1 MKHFMKK
8 LKKDEPKKYEP
19 QMTKETK
26 QTALEQFAIALYE
39 KGLLIGNGDWMQ
51 DVLQEFKKMDIQQ
64 KIEISKNSYI
74 AGYLDNQSKID
85 DSMNFP
91 DDYINELYGE
101 QEK

>member
-1 MKHFMKK
+1 
-8 LKKDEPKKYEP
+8 
-19 QMTKETK
+19 
-26 QTALEQFAIALYE
+26 
-39 KGLLIGNGDWMQ
+39 
-51 DVLQEFKKMDIQQ
+51 MDIQQ

-101 QEK
+101 QDAGGESC

>member
-1 MKHFMKK
+1 MKFVITGGAGFIGSHIAKHLVEK
-8 LKKDEPKKYEP
+8 NHDVIIIDNLSRGRLENLSKI
-19 QMTKETK
+19 KE
-26 QTALEQFAIALYE
+26 QI
-39 KGLLIGNGDWMQ
+39 
-51 DVLQEFKKMDIQQ
+51 EFKKMDIQQ

-101 QEK
+101 QDAGGESC